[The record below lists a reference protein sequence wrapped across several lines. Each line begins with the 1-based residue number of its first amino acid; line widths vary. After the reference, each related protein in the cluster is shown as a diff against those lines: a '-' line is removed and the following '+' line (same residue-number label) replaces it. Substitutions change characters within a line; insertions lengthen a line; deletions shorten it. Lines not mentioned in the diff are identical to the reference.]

1 MMFYHDQ
8 SLEYHDSDRLAGM
21 MIGMACIVLALGTPR
36 LRQLALNGFHDHH
49 VGRPDHDIGIVWS
62 ISILLKRN

>member
-1 MMFYHDQ
+1 MIFYRDQ

-36 LRQLALNGFHDHH
+36 LRQLALNGFHWHCL
-49 VGRPDHDIGIVWS
+49 VNLNS
-62 ISILLKRN
+62 IEKKLR